1 MDKKRGKRSGKGVLK
16 DLPPQGGQ
24 NVRGGWAREL
34 AAQYTPA
41 PAPPVPIPYPI
52 VSSPGGTP

>member
-1 MDKKRGKRSGKGVLK
+1 MNKKNGERTPVK
-16 DLPPQGGQ
+16 DLSARNGQ
-24 NVRGGWAREL
+24 NVRGGWGREL
-34 AAQYTPA
+34 VAQYTPA